1 MKWTTRACNGQ
12 RHVAGFPWRL
22 SASDE
27 SLAIS
32 VAGPFVAAADVSVM
46 RAASVSLGSGPDA
59 SCQPENVR
67 RGPGSGPPAVGSRSA
82 GVGQLQTLVSRRPTS
97 AIARTADS
105 QSDRAASLCS
115 TRITRRHSSYGWL
128 RLLYTTGVSTCSRVP
143 APTGRCGDLARYQVL
158 LMSGWMLGSRLT
170 CTPAGLPPA
179 RTPGLARPRRPRCSL
194 FLPNWTLAALLAGH
208 FFRSSGSV
216 WRFPSSSP
224 RALDIRGGQR
234 SIEGDVHC

>member
-1 MKWTTRACNGQ
+1 MSALGFIAAV
-12 RHVAGFPWRL
+12 VARR
-22 SASDE
+22 
-27 SLAIS
+27 
-32 VAGPFVAAADVSVM
+32 ADVSFGSVP
-46 RAASVSLGSGPDA
+46 AASGHTAERPQRNPKQPYTA
-59 SCQPENVR
+59 SR
-67 RGPGSGPPAVGSRSA
+67 RWAA
-82 GVGQLQTLVSRRPTS
+82 VGQLQTLVSRRPTS